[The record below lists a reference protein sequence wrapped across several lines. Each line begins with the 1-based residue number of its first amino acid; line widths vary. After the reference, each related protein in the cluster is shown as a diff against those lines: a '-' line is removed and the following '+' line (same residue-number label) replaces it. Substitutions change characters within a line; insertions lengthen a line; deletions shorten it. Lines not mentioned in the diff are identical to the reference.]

1 MALNFSRPLSDK
13 IHMKILL
20 ALMLAFPLTSHAAQ
34 VFGVRTDFAMD
45 DDGAKYRD
53 VYVNMGT
60 DQGIKVGSQLDAF
73 RTLTTVD
80 EINQRT
86 GQNISFRIAKL
97 KVIHAE
103 GGIAVARVLQMM
115 PSESTPVGTYTN
127 VMVGDTVE
135 VGKK

>member
-1 MALNFSRPLSDK
+1 MKAILLISALLFPLS
-13 IHMKILL
+13 
-20 ALMLAFPLTSHAAQ
+20 ASAAHQ
-34 VFGVRTDFAMD
+34 VFGVRSDFSLD
-45 DDGAKYRD
+45 DNAPKFRD

-60 DQGIKVGSQLDAF
+60 EQGIKEGSVLDAF

-103 GGIAVARVLQMM
+103 GSVAVARVIQVM
-115 PSESTPVGTYTN
+115 PPETTPVGTYTN
-127 VMVGDTVE
+127 VMVGDSVE
-135 VGKK
+135 IGRK

>member
-1 MALNFSRPLSDK
+1 
-13 IHMKILL
+13 MKLLL
-20 ALMLAFPLTSHAAQ
+20 ALFLALPSISQAAE
-34 VFGVRTDFAMD
+34 VFSIRTDFALD
-45 DDGAKYRD
+45 DNATKFRD

-60 DQGIKVGSQLDAF
+60 DQGIKAGSQLDAF

-80 EINQRT
+80 EINQKT
-86 GQNISFRIAKL
+86 GRNISFRIAKL

-103 GGIAVARVLQMM
+103 GNIAVARVVQIM
-115 PSESTPVGTYTN
+115 PPDSTPVGTYTN

>member
-1 MALNFSRPLSDK
+1 
-13 IHMKILL
+13 MKLLL
-20 ALMLAFPLTSHAAQ
+20 ALLLVFPLTSHAAQ
-34 VFGVRTDFAMD
+34 VFGIRTDFAMND
-45 DDGAKYRD
+45 AETKQRD

-60 DQGIKVGSQLDAF
+60 DQGIKIGSQLDAF

-103 GGIAVARVLQMM
+103 GNIAVARVLQMM
-115 PSESTPVGTYTN
+115 PPEATPVGTYTN

>member
-1 MALNFSRPLSDK
+1 MNL
-13 IHMKILL
+13 IL
-20 ALMLAFPLTSHAAQ
+20 ALLLAFPFTSQAAE
-34 VFGVRTDFAMD
+34 VFGVRTDFTLNNTET
-45 DDGAKYRD
+45 KYRD

-60 DQGIKVGSQLDAF
+60 EQGIKIGSLLDAF
-73 RTLTTVD
+73 RTLTTID

-86 GQNISFRIAKL
+86 GRNISFRIAKL

-103 GGIAVARVLQMM
+103 GSISVARVVQMM
-115 PSESTPVGTYTN
+115 DPEATPVGTYTN

>member
-1 MALNFSRPLSDK
+1 
-13 IHMKILL
+13 MKTFIF
-20 ALMLAFPLTSHAAQ
+20 ALMLAFPIPTYASHQ
-34 VFGVRTDFAMD
+34 VFGIRSDFVLN
-45 DDGAKYRD
+45 DGAPQYRD

-60 DQGIKVGSQLDAF
+60 DQGIKVGSVLDAF

-86 GQNISFRIAKL
+86 GKNISFRIAKL

-103 GGIAVARVLQMM
+103 GSIAVARVIQVM
-115 PSESTPVGTYTN
+115 PPESTPVGTYTN
-127 VMVGDTVE
+127 VMVGDQVE

>member
-1 MALNFSRPLSDK
+1 
-13 IHMKILL
+13 MKLIL
-20 ALMLAFPLTSHAAQ
+20 ALLLAFPLTSHAAHQ
-34 VFGVRTDFAMD
+34 VFGIRTDFAMT
-45 DDGAKYRD
+45 DGETPFRD

-103 GGIAVARVLQMM
+103 GGIAVARVVKMM
-115 PSESTPVGTYTN
+115 PPESTPVGTYTN
-127 VMVGDTVE
+127 VIVGDTVE

>member
-1 MALNFSRPLSDK
+1 MTTDDRRRALR
-13 IHMKILL
+13 
-20 ALMLAFPLTSHAAQ
+20 AA
-34 VFGVRTDFAMD
+34 
-45 DDGAKYRD
+45 D
-53 VYVNMGT
+53 VH
-60 DQGIKVGSQLDAF
+60 LDAF

-103 GGIAVARVLQMM
+103 GGIAVARVVQMM
-115 PSESTPVGTYTN
+115 PPESTPVGTHTN